1 MTEIPEHLLK
11 RSRERR
17 DALGDGDAGSDAASP
32 TAATPAVAGTAA
44 PAASPAASGPVQ
56 RASAPA
62 PVGPPPRKPDSA
74 VVAAYKARKKIP
86 FWAMLALSAL
96 PIWAILY
103 ARSVTTQA
111 KEVAGPLGVGAE
123 VYSGCASCHGTDGG
137 GVAGLGYQFSNGEV
151 LKTFPNIEDQLRY
164 VYFGTDN
171 YNLAGV
177 EIYGDP
183 NRDGGAHIT
192 GVRGL
197 MPGQGGGLLD
207 DEILSVVC
215 HERYTLGGADPAAE
229 YLEEFEKWCSEESP
243 MFAALVAGGTLA
255 TLHELDDT
263 IIPIG
268 DAPVAGSPAKGE

>member
-17 DALGDGDAGSDAASP
+17 AALGDGDAGSDAASP
-32 TAATPAVAGTAA
+32 TAAMPAVTGTAA
-44 PAASPAASGPVQ
+44 PAAAPAASGPVQ
-56 RASAPA
+56 RASVPD

-74 VVAAYKARKKIP
+74 VVAAYKTRKKIP

-103 ARSVTTQA
+103 ARAVTTQA
-111 KEVAGPLGVGAE
+111 KEAAGPLGEGAE
-123 VYSGCASCHGTDGG
+123 VYGGCASCHGTDGG

-171 YNLAGV
+171 YNLEGV

-192 GVRGL
+192 GVRGV
-197 MPGQGGGLLD
+197 MPGQGGGLVD
-207 DEILSVVC
+207 HEILSVVC

-243 MFAALVAGGTLA
+243 MFAALEAGGTLA
-255 TLHELDDT
+255 TLNELDDT